1 MAPSRRRLLGV
12 ALLAVAAAIFS
23 LASTVTPGFV
33 PGVETASD
41 LPPFITPSPFSAFAA
56 PALLAVGSVLL
67 VAGAAGLAAVDLS
80 ARFALFAPVIGV
92 LVAFAFALGVARDPM
107 ASLEAVA
114 ESGTLA
120 TVRSGTPA
128 AIAAGA
134 AVGGAVAPVV
144 RAATTEDTV
153 ALLVGAALLLAAVAA
168 VPGSVLALAAG
179 GVAGALAVGALW
191 AVDPAT
197 WRP

>member
-12 ALLAVAAAIFS
+12 ALLSVAAAIFS

-41 LPPFITPSPFSAFAA
+41 LPPFITPSPFSAVAA
-56 PALLAVGSVLL
+56 PALLAIGSVLL
-67 VAGAAGLAAVDLS
+67 VSGAAALAAVDLS
-80 ARFALFAPVIGV
+80 ARLALLAPVIGV
-92 LVAFAFALGVARDPM
+92 LVALGFALGFARDPA
-107 ASLEAVA
+107 ASLHAVV

-128 AIAAGA
+128 AAGA
-134 AVGGAVAPVV
+134 AFGGAVAPVV

-153 ALLVGAALLLAAVAA
+153 ALLVGAALLLASVATT
-168 VPGSVLALAAG
+168 PGSVFALVSG

>member
-56 PALLAVGSVLL
+56 PALLAIGSVLL

-80 ARFALFAPVIGV
+80 ARLALLAPVIGV
-92 LVAFAFALGVARDPM
+92 FAALGFALGFARDPA
-107 ASLEAVA
+107 ASLHAVV
-114 ESGTLA
+114 ELGTLA

-128 AIAAGA
+128 AAGA
-134 AVGGAVAPVV
+134 AFGSAVAPVV

-153 ALLVGAALLLAAVAA
+153 ALLVGAALLLASVATA
-168 VPGSVLALAAG
+168 PGSVFALVSG

-191 AVDPAT
+191 AIDPAT